1 MFIED
6 STNVTVQGCS
16 FNQTGGNA
24 LMLSNNVQDSAVT
37 DNEFVHTG
45 DSAIATLGSSDMIF
59 GTEPTYPNRIMIAR
73 NHIREVGICTLLYR
87 RHPPNRPA
95 PTELSD
101 CALAADGKQT
111 SCYFQAVSGR
121 NSIINN
127 TCYNGP
133 RAGFNFND
141 G

>member
-6 STNVTVQGCS
+6 STDVTVQGCS

-59 GTEPTYPNRIMIAR
+59 GTEPTYPNRITIAR
-73 NHIREVGICTLLYR
+73 NHIREVGICTDHSSKER
-87 RHPPNRPA
+87 RRPLFWRLFWTVTQRA
-95 PTELSD
+95 PGPLVPFSGF
-101 CALAADGKQT
+101 LASRRRKQRKNGEKT
-111 SCYFQAVSGR
+111 SKNGR
-121 NSIINN
+121 DMV
-127 TCYNGP
+127 Y
-133 RAGFNFND
+133 
-141 G
+141 